1 MLEWTPNTF
10 SGSGFTSP
18 ATHIVDVAGE
28 TLPVATALEII
39 TQQSRSRTVDVTPG
53 DKAAKRSI
61 CYKNWLL

>member
-53 DKAAKRSI
+53 DKAA
-61 CYKNWLL
+61 